1 LQLEKSRL
9 ETENGLLLEQMNLLK
24 DKNRPLKKECFSG
37 KTELMKAAE
46 VIGDFKD
53 LPPINKVM
61 DKDSIFQMVATV
73 LLHVMN
79 IIMRKTQQVT

>member
-1 LQLEKSRL
+1 MQLEKSRL